1 MRSYFLSWGLS
12 TEAGRDQNSHVV
24 ANHTAKSS
32 VSLSNGAAEELGVSR
47 EQADACQEAE
57 TREQMAL
64 CGRSLD
70 PAPHP
75 PPG

>member
-1 MRSYFLSWGLS
+1 MPLSWRFIS
-12 TEAGRDQNSHVV
+12 EAVRDQNSHAV
-24 ANHTAKSS
+24 ANHATKSG
-32 VSLSNGAAEELGVSR
+32 VNLSYGGAEELRVSR
-47 EQADACQEAE
+47 KQADACQEAE

-75 PPG
+75 SPG